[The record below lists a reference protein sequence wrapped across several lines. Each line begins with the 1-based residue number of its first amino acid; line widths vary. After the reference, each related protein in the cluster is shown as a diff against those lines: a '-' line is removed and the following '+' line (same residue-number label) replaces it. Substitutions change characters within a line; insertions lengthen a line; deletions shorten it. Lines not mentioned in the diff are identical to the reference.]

1 MICLN
6 LAVSYNMRL
15 NESMHVY
22 IIQGSEPVGPI
33 HLFKHYVLHVAE
45 DPVLHFGH

>member
-22 IIQGSEPVGPI
+22 IIHGSEPVEPI
-33 HLFKHYVLHVAE
+33 HLFKHYVATKLNKSI
-45 DPVLHFGH
+45 D